1 MATRRTRRRPFLAAR
16 RLLLGAVL
24 VAGIV
29 ACAFAA
35 YIYSEF
41 MGSLPTVQAAVDYQP
56 PTTTQIFAD
65 DGTLIGEFY
74 NQKRYL
80 VPFDHIPLHVRQ
92 AFIAA
97 EDDSFYSHKGID
109 TNGILRALANNI
121 IHGGKVQ
128 GGSTITQ
135 QVVKTVLLTPEKSY
149 ERKLKEMI
157 LSMRLEQELPKDDIL
172 SLYLNHIYLGSG
184 AYGVS
189 AAASEY
195 FGKDVADLT
204 VAEAALLAGLP
215 QAPSRYSPYTHWP
228 EAKARQRYVLTRMY
242 EVGFIDRD
250 QRDAALIEP
259 IGLASRKGSFQA
271 APYFVEHV
279 RRLLEEQYG
288 RTVLYEL
295 GLKVKTT
302 VDIRLQALAEDTL
315 RHGIERVSAA
325 RGGYH
330 DAYRQMSHEERDA
343 YLHMQALAFKGME
356 RPELGFSYEA
366 LVTNVRGSGARV
378 QVGPFAGDLRMPK
391 SLSGKPP
398 TLQLMDMI
406 RVRLVDDED
415 HKAPLHFEYDPSP
428 LLEGALVSIEPSTGY
443 VRAMVGG
450 YDFDRSHFNRV
461 MQAKRQPG
469 SSFKPLVYAAA
480 LDHHFT
486 PASVIVDEPISYR
499 DNGRIWSP
507 QNFEKKYYGPTSL
520 REALTHSRNVVTVKL
535 ADRMG
540 LNYLTSYLPRFGL
553 SAPIP
558 HNLSIA
564 LGTTEVTPMEL
575 ATAYC
580 SFANSGLRPLPL
592 FITEI
597 TDGQGEVLEH
607 HDPQLTQIM
616 PPTTAYQMTSM
627 LQDVVRRGTGTAAQG
642 LNQPTAGK
650 TGTTNDLEDTWFV
663 GYTPQLLAA
672 VWIGFDNKRPLGP
685 GSTGGHVAAPIWKD
699 FMAAALDG
707 VEPGNFPIPDG
718 LRCVNIDPTTGSR
731 AAPGSAPNLECFQ
744 DGDEPQPGAAPV
756 VPAVQ
761 VVDHAAPHQPS
772 SMDFMRNDF

>member
-16 RLLLGAVL
+16 RLLLSAVA

-29 ACAFAA
+29 AFAAGA
-35 YIYSEF
+35 YIYREF
-41 MGSLPTVQAAVDYQP
+41 MSSLPPIQAAVDYQP
-56 PTTTQIFAD
+56 PTTTQILAA
-65 DGTLIGEFY
+65 DGTVIGEFY

-80 VPFDHIPLHVRQ
+80 VPFNHIPLHVRQ

-109 TNGILRALANNI
+109 TNGILRAFANNVM
-121 IHGGKVQ
+121 HGGKVQ

-157 LSMRLEQELPKDDIL
+157 LSMRLEQELSKDDIL

-184 AYGVS
+184 AYGVA

-195 FGKDVADLT
+195 FGKDVADLSI
-204 VAEAALLAGLP
+204 AEAALLAGLP

-250 QRDAALIEP
+250 ARDAALIEP

-295 GLKVKTT
+295 GLRVKTT
-302 VDIRLQALAEDTL
+302 VDVRFQELAEEAL
-315 RHGIERVSAA
+315 RHGIDRLSASRA
-325 RGGYH
+325 GYH
-330 DAYRQMSHEERDA
+330 DAYRQMSHEERNS
-343 YLHMQALAFKGME
+343 YLRMQAQAFKGMD
-356 RPELGFSYEA
+356 RPENGFSYEA

-378 QVGPFAGDLRMPK
+378 QVGPFAGDLRIPK
-391 SLSGKPP
+391 SASGKGPD
-398 TLQLMDMI
+398 LQLMDLI
-406 RVRLVDDED
+406 RVRVDED
-415 HKAPLHFEYDPSP
+415 DDKSAPLRFDYDASP
-428 LLEGALVSIEPSTGY
+428 LLEGALVAIEPQTGY
-443 VRAMVGG
+443 VRAVAGG
-450 YDFDRSHFNRV
+450 YDFDRSHFNRAI
-461 MQAKRQPG
+461 QAKRQPG
-469 SSFKPLVYAAA
+469 SSFKPLIYAAA
-480 LDHHFT
+480 LDRHFT
-486 PASVIVDEPISYR
+486 PASVIVDEPISFK
-499 DNGRIWSP
+499 DNGHIWSP
-507 QNFEKKYYGPTSL
+507 QNYERKYYGPTSL

-535 ADRMG
+535 ANSMG
-540 LNYLTSYLPRFGL
+540 LNYLIGYLPRFGL
-553 SAPIP
+553 PGPIP

-564 LGTTEVTPMEL
+564 LGTTEVTPLEL
-575 ATAYC
+575 AVAYC
-580 SFANSGLRPLPL
+580 TFANNGLRPVPR

-597 TDGQGEVLEH
+597 SDGQGAVLERNE
-607 HDPQLTQIM
+607 PALVQVL

-627 LQDVVRRGTGTAAQG
+627 LQDVVDHGTGTAAKG

-650 TGTTNDLEDTWFV
+650 TGTTNDLEDAWFV

-685 GSTGGHVAAPIWKD
+685 KSTGGKVAAPIWKQ
-699 FMAAALDG
+699 FMQEALAD
-707 VEPGNFPIPDG
+707 VEPGRFPVPNG
-718 LRCVNIDPTTGSR
+718 LRCVNIDQSTGTR
-731 AAPGSAPNLECFQ
+731 AGPGSVPYLECFQ
-744 DGDEPQPGAAPV
+744 EGSEPQPGS

-761 VVDHAAPHQPS
+761 VVDGAAPRAPS
-772 SMDFMRNDF
+772 SLDFMRKDF